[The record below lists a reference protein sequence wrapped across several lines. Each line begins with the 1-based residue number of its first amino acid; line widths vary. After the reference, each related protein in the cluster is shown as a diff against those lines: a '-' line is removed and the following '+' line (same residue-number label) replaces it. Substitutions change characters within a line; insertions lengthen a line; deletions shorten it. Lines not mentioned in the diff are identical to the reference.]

1 MAKAASNGESAKDG
15 ASLIIHHVPLDLL
28 NPAPYNPRAMTDK
41 EAADL
46 TESIKRFGMVD
57 PLVVNVYPGRDHI
70 LVGGHQRLN
79 ICRLLGHT
87 TVPITI
93 VHLPEEKERE
103 LNLRLNRNTGHWDW
117 DMLAEFDLP
126 LLRDVGF
133 TDEELVKNFDIDLDA
148 EDPRDKPP
156 DAPAPERVKHGETWR
171 CGDHLITCGDST
183 VAESYA
189 IAQAVDF
196 VFTSPPY
203 NVDIDYDIH
212 WDSFKNRDE
221 YLGLIR
227 AVAER
232 FMPLLKPGRVV
243 GWQVGVS
250 PKTAP
255 HRHVCILED
264 LGATLLRSI
273 VWKKGGVGIPNMAR
287 QQFVR
292 KVTQNYVHELI
303 VLLSKGD
310 IEKGSPIPVADAMS
324 CDVVHIAAAPGTRD
338 IRSGGTLPKNRIKAH
353 PATFPVALPREF
365 IRLYTEPGEVVL
377 DPFAGAGTTMLACE
391 ELGRLFRG
399 VELSP
404 RYVDLAIWRW
414 EKATGKTAQR
424 VAKAPKGEAAP
435 KRQGRP
441 KAASKASAPNR
452 PRAAA
457 RGQAGRRA
465 ASTAAGGR

>member
-1 MAKAASNGESAKDG
+1 MAKAARNGESAKDG
-15 ASLIIHHVPLDLL
+15 ASLIIHHVPIDIL
-28 NPAPYNPRAMTDK
+28 NPAPYNPRRLTEK
-41 EAADL
+41 QAADL

-57 PLVVNVYPGRDHI
+57 PLVVNTFPGREHI
-70 LVGGHQRLN
+70 VVGGHQRLN

-87 TVPITI
+87 TVP
-93 VHLPEEKERE
+93 VVLVSLPEEKERE
-103 LNLRLNRNTGHWDW
+103 LNLRLNRNTGEWDW

-126 LLRDVGF
+126 MLRDVGF

-156 DAPAPERVKHGETWR
+156 DTPAPERVKHGETWR

-189 IAQAVDF
+189 IAPAVDF

-227 AVAER
+227 AVAEL

-255 HRHVCILED
+255 HRHICILED

-338 IRSGGTLPKNRIKAH
+338 IPTVSHVRSNGTLPKNRIKAH

-365 IRLYTEPGEVVL
+365 LRLYTEPGEVVL

-404 RYVDLAIWRW
+404 RYVDLALWRW
-414 EKATGKTAQR
+414 EKAYGKTAQR
-424 VAKAPKGEAAP
+424 VGPAKPAKARKAPK
-435 KRQGRP
+435 P
-441 KAASKASAPNR
+441 KAPRKPAR
-452 PRAAA
+452 RGRAAV
-457 RGQAGRRA
+457 G
-465 ASTAAGGR
+465 